1 MNSDL
6 LRTFLAVAAE
16 CNVTHAAQVLHKTQS
31 AVSVQIKRLEASL
44 DVTLFERGARGVELT
59 SAGVA
64 LLKSARPIIE
74 QMDQTIALFK
84 EQQIDGQVR
93 VGIPDEYGETMLP
106 DILAG
111 FARLYRNVEVSVC
124 CEFSVNFPEALR
136 RGELDLALVASKEPV
151 DDHEILRVEKVVW
164 AGRTGHKFHPEEPLP
179 LALFERSCW
188 WHETALAA
196 LESAN
201 IPYRIAY
208 TSQSVAGVKA
218 AITAGLAIGVLAESS
233 VDETM
238 CKLETTNLPE
248 LPSSKLIMLQAGKEP
263 SIAAVAMADEIRNGF
278 GKANNP

>member
-1 MNSDL
+1 M
-6 LRTFLAVAAE
+6 VY
-16 CNVTHAAQVLHKTQS
+16 
-31 AVSVQIKRLEASL
+31 

-59 SAGVA
+59 SAGVT
-64 LLKSARPIIE
+64 LLRSAQPIIE

-84 EQQIDGQVR
+84 EQQIDGQVK

-111 FARLYRNVEVSVC
+111 FARLYRNVEVSVS

-136 RGELDLALVASKEPV
+136 RGELDLALVASKEPPV
-151 DDHEILRVEKVVW
+151 DSEILRVEKVFW
-164 AGRTGHKFHPEEPLP
+164 AGRAGKKFHPDEPLP

-218 AITAGLAIGVLAESS
+218 AVTAGLAVGVLAESS

-238 CKLETTNLPE
+238 CKLETANFPM

-263 SIAAVAMADEIRNGF
+263 SIAAVAMANAIRSGF
-278 GKANNP
+278 GKANSKTITQPVNDLKTP